1 MKTRVEESQQST
13 SADYDEPSVAEVE
26 EPVDCPGATHCLPNI
41 SASVSNLVS
50 ILTLIAF
57 VKPGYARLRNI
68 IGTNVMYFSKFTTN
82 GLLQFVGYKYT
93 ACEDMGKI
101 PQGVRMNRTDGLL
114 CIRFLF

>member
-41 SASVSNLVS
+41 SASVSNSVS

-82 GLLQFVGYKYT
+82 DLLQFVGYKYT